1 MKPARLIVLFIAI
14 AAGGIAALLAGR
26 SDQAPPP
33 PPAEPVAQLETADV
47 LVANTEIGMGSA
59 VSAQDLRWQ
68 TWPAAAAG
76 ASFIK
81 KSDRPEAINQLAG
94 SIARVPFSDGEPIRE
109 AKLIRANGS
118 GFMAAILPTGMR
130 AVSTDISPE
139 TGAGGFILPNDHVDV
154 ILTRRDRDA
163 EQANGGVEAH
173 VSETI
178 LNNVRVLAIDQTVEE
193 KNGQRVVVGKT
204 ATLELSPRLA
214 ERLALAHQLGTLSLA
229 LRSLVDTG
237 KDRVADAGASTD
249 GDTIVIYRGTAV
261 EAFSCTPNC
270 DHRVTAGGSSSAPPA
285 PAAPAPAPAAVSP
298 APARPKPK

>member
-33 PPAEPVAQLETADV
+33 PPAPVAQLETAEV
-47 LVANTEIGMGSA
+47 LVANAEIGMGSA

-76 ASFIK
+76 TSFIR
-81 KSDRPEAINQLAG
+81 KSDRPDVINQLAG
-94 SIARVPFSDGEPIRE
+94 SIARVPFSEGEPIRE

-118 GFMAAILPTGMR
+118 GYMAAILPTGMR

-178 LNNVRVLAIDQTVEE
+178 LTNVRVLAIDQTVEE

-204 ATLELSPRLA
+204 ATLELSSRLA
-214 ERLALAHQLGTLSLA
+214 EKLALAHQLGTLSLA
-229 LRSLVDTG
+229 LRSLVDAG
-237 KDRVADAGASTD
+237 KEQVAEAEAPGR
-249 GDTIVIYRGTAV
+249 GDTIVIYRGTTI
-261 EAFSCTPNC
+261 EAYSCNPNC
-270 DHRVTAGGSSSAPPA
+270 DHRVNMGASSSPAASAPGASSGGSRGG
-285 PAAPAPAPAAVSP
+285 P
-298 APARPKPK
+298 APARPAPK